1 MKDDSPTKKLKAS
14 PRSFQLSSDALR
26 ALKILEGIYTNK
38 RRKDIVSDALVR
50 TANAAAALPPI
61 QSRRLE
67 PSDVLALQVEVREL
81 EKFAKEVQRGLM
93 RVRPAEKPVAEKII
107 TAVEKAEHELTELRT
122 LRQKI
127 AKMNDPDGP
136 R

>member
-1 MKDDSPTKKLKAS
+1 MKAS

-38 RRKDIVSDALVR
+38 SRKDIVSDALVR
-50 TANAAAALPPI
+50 TANAAAAQPPI
-61 QSRRLE
+61 QSRRLVA
-67 PSDVLALQVEVREL
+67 SDMLALQVEVREL
-81 EKFAKEVQRGLM
+81 EKIGKEVRRELL
-93 RVRPAEKPVAEKII
+93 RVRPAEKPSAEKII
-107 TAVEKAEHELTELRT
+107 KALHKADAALDEITH

-136 R
+136 P